1 MRVLLLH
8 GPNLNLLGT
17 REPEIYG
24 SATLGE
30 LVDRCREWA
39 AALGIELEAVQSNHE
54 GDLIDAVHD
63 AIGRCDGIVVNPGA
77 YAHTSYALHDA
88 IRACG
93 LPTVEVHLSDITARE
108 PWRAVSVTA
117 PACVAAISGRGADG
131 YRAALE
137 RLAG

>member
-8 GPNLNLLGT
+8 GPNLNLLGA

-24 SATLGE
+24 SDTLGE

-39 AALGIELEAVQSNHE
+39 AAYGMEIEHHQSNHE
-54 GDLIDAVHD
+54 GDLIDRLHD
-63 AIGRCDGIVVNPGA
+63 AIGRCDAVVINPGA

-88 IRACG
+88 IVAGG
-93 LPTVEVHLSDITARE
+93 LPTVEVHLSDIGSRE

-117 PACVAAISGRGADG
+117 PACLAVISGRGPEG
-131 YRAALE
+131 YRAAFA
-137 RLAG
+137 RLAE